1 MLDASYV
8 RGHGTSME
16 RCLVDLQAFLPRSLR
31 RKSLNLIFNPPLHMT
46 CMYVLATLVVLL
58 VGGMHS
64 IAYAYAYAYVYYARS
79 MYSTLVCMCLFTLLR
94 S

>member
-64 IAYAYAYAYVYYARS
+64 IAYAYAYAYVYYELVRS
-79 MYSTLVCMCLFTLLR
+79 
-94 S
+94 

>member
-16 RCLVDLQAFLPRSLR
+16 RCLVDLQQAFLPRSLR

-46 CMYVLATLVVLL
+46 
-58 VGGMHS
+58 
-64 IAYAYAYAYVYYARS
+64 
-79 MYSTLVCMCLFTLLR
+79 
-94 S
+94 